1 MSYPYFFISKKN
13 IIDNSIFVSGED
25 FIHLAKVLRAKVGD
39 IVEVSDNE
47 SKRYKASI
55 TEIRKEMAVLCIK
68 EVKDISKNYPQ
79 ISLFIGILKKEAME
93 ISIQKTAEIGIDEII
108 PVFSSRVVIE
118 LDKDKIDSRISRW
131 QHIATGASK
140 QCKRDYICKVSDAVK
155 VSSINPSL
163 FDLFFIT
170 VENPFFN
177 KSYISLDKL
186 SDFLRNKKDEYKNK
200 SEKDFRKLG
209 YIIGPEGGFENSEI
223 EILIQR
229 GAIPINFGK
238 NILRSETASI
248 YFLSIL
254 DYLFKTVDVQ

>member
-1 MSYPYFFISKKN
+1 MSHTYFFISKKN
-13 IIDNSIFVSGED
+13 IVDNSIFISGED
-25 FIHLAKVLRAKVGD
+25 FIHLAKVLRAKVGNV
-39 IVEVSDNE
+39 VEVSDSE

-55 TEIRKEMAVLCIK
+55 TEISKERAVLCVK
-68 EVKDISKNYPQ
+68 EVNDIAKNYPQ
-79 ISLFIGILKKEAME
+79 ISLFISILKKEAME

-118 LDKDKIDSRISRW
+118 LGKDKIDSRVSRW
-131 QHIATGASK
+131 QHIAIGASK
-140 QCKRDYICKVSDAVK
+140 QCKRDFICKVSDVVK

-163 FDLFFIT
+163 FDLFFIP

-177 KSYISLDKL
+177 KDYVSLDKL

-200 SEKDFRKLG
+200 NEKNFRKLG

-223 EILIQR
+223 EMLLQK

-254 DYLFKTVDVQ
+254 DYLFKTVDV